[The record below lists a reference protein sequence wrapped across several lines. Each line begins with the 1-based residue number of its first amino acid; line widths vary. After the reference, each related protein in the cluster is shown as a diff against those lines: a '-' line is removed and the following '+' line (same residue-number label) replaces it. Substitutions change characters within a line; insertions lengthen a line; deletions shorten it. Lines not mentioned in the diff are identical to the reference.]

1 MMQLGLPSE
10 ARKHGERFCV
20 DPSHGLFSNMSRGY
34 VNVRSQ
40 AGVGRLLRGHG
51 DTPTHAARRIPS
63 SRVHLLR
70 VPEAV
75 REVNEAFWRCAFN
88 EEAPPSPAAS
98 SLPASSP
105 AVLSQAGGDGHK
117 GGGDARK
124 GAGDASPMRV
134 RHCMCSRTPLRPHRC
149 SATGAEGEGES
160 EGEAHPH
167 PRCRPR
173 CHPRYRIL
181 RHSHWSR

>member
-40 AGVGRLLRGHG
+40 AGVGVLLRGHG

-63 SRVHLLR
+63 SRMHLLR

-105 AVLSQAGGDGHK
+105 AVSSQAGGDGHE

-124 GAGDASPMRV
+124 GAGGASPPLHV
-134 RHCMCSRTPLRPHRC
+134 LTYATKATPMLC
-149 SATGAEGEGES
+149 DS
-160 EGEAHPH
+160 
-167 PRCRPR
+167 C
-173 CHPRYRIL
+173 
-181 RHSHWSR
+181 